1 VRRGGARLS
10 QAAEKVRFE
19 RFVTGHDFT
28 GPEKVAFGVL
38 CVRARL
44 QSCRYTIFIF
54 LPEPALAGGT
64 GPCFDF
70 FRSLFQACIDE

>member
-1 VRRGGARLS
+1 LYQGTAS

-19 RFVTGHDFT
+19 RFVTGRDFS
-28 GPEKVAFGVL
+28 
-38 CVRARL
+38 RADKP
-44 QSCRYTIFIF
+44 FIF

-70 FRSLFQACIDE
+70 FRSLFSRAEARARRSGF